1 MGVPTHPGGVAVMVQ
16 KLELSS
22 RAHELVGSK
31 GLNIYY
37 NCTTFDKLGTLSGTD
52 VAEWLVHE
60 TSPRSSNS
68 ASFFGLLPSWASP

>member
-22 RAHELVGSK
+22 RAHELLGSK

-52 VAEWLVHE
+52 VAE
-60 TSPRSSNS
+60 
-68 ASFFGLLPSWASP
+68 